1 MAFCAEIWQQKTL
14 RFPLEVAAFSLYTDD
29 YMKAY
34 SDVLTETSTEIAPW
48 YVIPADNKW
57 FMRYAV
63 GQIICERM
71 EKLDLHYPQLSKET
85 LERLEECKK
94 NVSDINF

>member
-1 MAFCAEIWQQKTL
+1 MERLNDESKNWK
-14 RFPLEVAAFSLYTDD
+14 FSSADVKERQYWDD

-34 SDVLTETSTEIAPW
+34 SDVLTENSTEIAPW
-48 YVIPADNKW
+48 NVIPADNKW

-71 EKLDLHYPQLSKET
+71 EKLDLHYPQLSKEA